1 MNPAGDNNNR
11 KIMIKKR
18 LLSNSRDP
26 EFANPHALDSYKDMP
41 VTSEEEEAWML
52 LAAKETLD
60 AIEKE
65 EREAK
70 KVKSFPGR
78 FILPSDPLDSSD

>member
-1 MNPAGDNNNR
+1 
-11 KIMIKKR
+11 
-18 LLSNSRDP
+18 
-26 EFANPHALDSYKDMP
+26 MP